1 MESGVYYLTVQMSDT
16 LDAHI
21 AIKKNG
27 NTLTY
32 TDRSTKQNSWD
43 GEFLN
48 VLVPLSQGKNFLRI
62 NMQHVIGLIELQ
74 EKT

>member
-48 VLVPLSQGKNFLRI
+48 VLVPLSQGRNFSTI
-62 NMQHVIGLIELQ
+62 NSTPTVTSHKLFMF
-74 EKT
+74 